1 MSKKL
6 LNVGSNQFWPV
17 FLLFID
23 FMFRPKTFKESILKE
38 RQVFKAKI
46 TSETYE
52 SLAKAS
58 KLEVLMQ
65 K

>member
-1 MSKKL
+1 
-6 LNVGSNQFWPV
+6 
-17 FLLFID
+17 
-23 FMFRPKTFKESILKE
+23 MFRPKTFKESILKE